1 MSIALKQLRKEAII
15 FCPLCDKN
23 YRLSKMKVIEN
34 TGETALVHSH
44 CPRCQG
50 AVLSLL
56 YTDFLGVTM
65 MAVVTDMNYDDT
77 MRIKSSGIVEED
89 DVLEAY
95 KKIN

>member
-1 MSIALKQLRKEAII
+1 
-15 FCPLCDKN
+15 
-23 YRLSKMKVIEN
+23 MKVIEN

-77 MRIKSSGIVEED
+77 MRIKGRGVVEED
-89 DVLEAY
+89 DVLETY

>member
-1 MSIALKQLRKEAII
+1 
-15 FCPLCDKN
+15 
-23 YRLSKMKVIEN
+23 MKVIEN

-65 MAVVTDMNYDDT
+65 MAVITDMNYDDT
-77 MRIKSSGIVEED
+77 IRIKDSGMVKED
-89 DVLEAY
+89 DVLEVY
-95 KKIN
+95 KKID